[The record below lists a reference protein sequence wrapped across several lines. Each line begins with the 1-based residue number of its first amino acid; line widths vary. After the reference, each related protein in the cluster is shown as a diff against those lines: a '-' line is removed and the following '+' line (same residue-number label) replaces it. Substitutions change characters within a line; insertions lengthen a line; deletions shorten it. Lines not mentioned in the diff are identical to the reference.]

1 MDPELMQM
9 MARFKLR
16 MRRVLNQT
24 VDTYR
29 FLEDRDYAFAMLKI
43 ADGSDDEDLIIM
55 SMRVSDMMGM
65 MPGGNTTPKALA
77 KEAAGATGEGK
88 EEKPKDR
95 YMFGARG

>member
-16 MRRVLNQT
+16 MRRALDQT

-29 FLEDRDYAFAMLKI
+29 FLDDRDYAFEMLKI
-43 ADGSDDEDLIIM
+43 ADDSDDEDLIVM
-55 SMRVSDMMGM
+55 SMRVSSMLGL
-65 MPGGNTTPKALA
+65 MPGTTAPA
-77 KEAAGATGEGK
+77 KDTGSAVNPPK